1 MTGLTTLESDEALHL
16 LEEIYQ
22 KLNQIPSDNIMQS
35 LAIKLNIG
43 IELVQDWF
51 QWRTLHN
58 GPHPISCQSQS
69 TQPSQQWDLL
79 NQLEFLQKQKIVQMI
94 KEGVETL
101 SIQDLSCQFGVDA
114 VDIANEALSDIQ
126 DIAEVKSRLA
136 HALVGQALLQ
146 QQYIQQNKV
155 VVHLQSLLL
164 NANNLLIQ
172 MSTRNQTLEH
182 EMKRMEQTI
191 HSYWTSLQKGVMFD
205 TDTIYKDIENTSSSH
220 SISGGS
226 ISSNGDITEELLN
239 FCASQEGEN
248 DEI

>member
-22 KLNQIPSDNIMQS
+22 KLNQIPSGSIMQS
-35 LAIKLNIG
+35 IAIKLNIG
-43 IELVQDWF
+43 FELVQDWF
-51 QWRTLHN
+51 QWRTQHN
-58 GPHPISCQSQS
+58 GPHQISYQSQS
-69 TQPSQQWDLL
+69 TQPSQQWDPP
-79 NQLEFLQKQKIVQMI
+79 NQLECLQKQKIVQMI

-114 VDIANEALSDIQ
+114 VDIANEALSNIQ
-126 DIAEVKSRLA
+126 DITEVKSRLA

-172 MSTRNQTLEH
+172 MSTRNQTMEH

-220 SISGGS
+220 SISSGS

-239 FCASQEGEN
+239 FCISQKGEN